1 MRQALFTYLKC
12 LTVALLMGG
21 SVACETK
28 SVESII
34 YRREVRTLVAELHK
48 AKTCEVYRVDDSYP
62 EGNRINK
69 GNEIQGFSVLSEAR
83 PIKDDGR
90 KALSQILLNPNTYF
104 EHSVPVDCG
113 FRPGIAF
120 RFSDGIIEV
129 DVLVCFS
136 CRELRYYSA
145 GKLVGESHFKSPEML
160 VLTKKLFPDDKN
172 IQALK

>member
-1 MRQALFTYLKC
+1 MIDVDGDQSTNDTVLILANGASEPTEITKVSSAASSFKEALNY
-12 LTVALLMGG
+12 VATELAKELVRDGEGAQTLIEVSVNG
-21 SVACETK
+21 SK
-28 SVESII
+28 S
-34 YRREVRTLVAELHK
+34 
-48 AKTCEVYRVDDSYP
+48 
-62 EGNRINK
+62 
-69 GNEIQGFSVLSEAR
+69 
-83 PIKDDGR
+83 KDDAR

-145 GKLVGESHFKSPEML
+145 GKLVGESHFQSPEIL
-160 VLTKKLFPDDKN
+160 ALTKKLFPDDKI

>member
-1 MRQALFTYLKC
+1 MRQALFNYLKC
-12 LTVALLMGG
+12 LVIAFLMGG
-21 SVACETK
+21 LVACETK

-34 YRREVRTLVAELHK
+34 GTGEVRTLITELHK
-48 AKTCEVYRVDDSYP
+48 AKKCEVYRVDDSYP
-62 EGNRINK
+62 EENMLNK
-69 GNEIQGFSVLSEAR
+69 GNEIQGFAVLSEAQ
-83 PIKDDGR
+83 PIKDDAR

-145 GKLVGESHFKSPEML
+145 GKLVGESHFKSPEIL
-160 VLTKKLFPDDKN
+160 ALTKKLFPDDKI

>member
-1 MRQALFTYLKC
+1 MRQPLFTYLKC
-12 LTVALLMGG
+12 LAVALLMGG
-21 SVACETK
+21 AVACETK

-34 YRREVRTLVAELHK
+34 GRGEVRTLVAELHK

-104 EHSVPVDCG
+104 EHAVPVDCA

-120 RFSDGIIEV
+120 RFSDGTVEV
-129 DVLVCFS
+129 DLLVCFS
-136 CRELRYYSA
+136 CNELKYYLDGKSA
-145 GKLVGESHFKSPEML
+145 GGSYFKSPDIL
-160 VLTKKLFPDDKN
+160 ALTKKLFHDDKK
-172 IQALK
+172 IQSLK

>member
-1 MRQALFTYLKC
+1 MRVTPFNC
-12 LTVALLMGG
+12 LIYPTVALLMGG

-34 YRREVRTLVAELHK
+34 GRGEVRTLVAELQK

-62 EGNRINK
+62 EGNRIIK
-69 GNEIQGFSVLSEAR
+69 GNEIQGFSVLSEAQ
-83 PIKDDGR
+83 PIKDDSR
-90 KALSQILLNPNTYF
+90 KALSQILLNPDTYF
-104 EHSVPVDCG
+104 QHSVPVDCG

-145 GKLVGESHFKSPEML
+145 GKLVGESHFKSPEIL
-160 VLTKKLFPDDKN
+160 ALTKKLFPDDKI

>member
-1 MRQALFTYLKC
+1 MRQPLFTYLKC
-12 LTVALLMGG
+12 LAVALLMGG
-21 SVACETK
+21 AVACETK

-34 YRREVRTLVAELHK
+34 GRGEVRTLVAELHK

-83 PIKDDGR
+83 PIKDDER
-90 KALSQILLNPNTYF
+90 KTLSQILLNPNTYF

-136 CRELRYYSA
+136 CKELRYYSA

>member
-1 MRQALFTYLKC
+1 MRQPLFTYLKC
-12 LTVALLMGG
+12 LAVALLMGG
-21 SVACETK
+21 TVACETK

-34 YRREVRTLVAELHK
+34 GRGEVRTLVAELHK

-83 PIKDDGR
+83 PIKDDER
-90 KALSQILLNPNTYF
+90 KTLSQILLNPNTYF

-136 CRELRYYSA
+136 CRELRCYSA

>member
-1 MRQALFTYLKC
+1 MRVTPFNC
-12 LTVALLMGG
+12 LIYPTVALLMGG

-34 YRREVRTLVAELHK
+34 GRGEVRTLVAELQK

-62 EGNRINK
+62 GENK
-69 GNEIQGFSVLSEAR
+69 LNKCNEIQGFAVLSEAQ
-83 PIKDDGR
+83 PIKDDAR

-145 GKLVGESHFKSPEML
+145 GKLVGESHFKSPEIL
-160 VLTKKLFPDDKN
+160 ALTKKLFPDDKI

>member
-12 LTVALLMGG
+12 LAVALLMGG

-34 YRREVRTLVAELHK
+34 DRREVRTLVAELHK
-48 AKTCEVYRVDDSYP
+48 AKTCEVYRVYDSYP

>member
-12 LTVALLMGG
+12 LAVALLMGG

-34 YRREVRTLVAELHK
+34 DRREVRTLVAELHK

-69 GNEIQGFSVLSEAR
+69 GNEIHGFSVLSEAR
-83 PIKDDGR
+83 PIKDDER

-145 GKLVGESHFKSPEML
+145 GKLVGESHFQSPEIL
-160 VLTKKLFPDDKN
+160 ALTKKLFPDDKI